1 LSAFFERQRSTYY
14 DLLLRVSQRGDWTA
28 WVDFFLR
35 GVAESATEAVSQ
47 ADTLIALRER
57 WRGEFEK
64 ARSSALLHKLIDRL
78 FETPAIRI
86 GDAQQLLRVTAAS
99 ASANIK
105 KLVEAGIIEERT
117 GRKRDQ
123 VFVAMEIVRLMDT
136 TSGHSP

>member
-1 LSAFFERQRSTYY
+1 M
-14 DLLLRVSQRGDWTA
+14 
-28 WVDFFLR
+28 DFFLR
-35 GVAESATEAVSQ
+35 GVAESATEAVSH

-57 WRGEFEK
+57 WRREFET

-86 GDAQQLLRVTAAS
+86 GDAQQLLKVTAAS

-136 TSGHSP
+136 TSGRVA